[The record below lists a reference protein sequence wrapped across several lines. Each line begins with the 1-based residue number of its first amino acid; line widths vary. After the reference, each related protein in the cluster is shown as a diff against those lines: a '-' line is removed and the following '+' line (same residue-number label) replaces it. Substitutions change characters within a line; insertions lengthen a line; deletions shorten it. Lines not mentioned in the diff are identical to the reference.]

1 MIALVVS
8 DGSVDGEV
16 RRYSS
21 VQSLKAMSDHGN
33 SDSEILGMLLRVGHA
48 ILRTITD
55 LGLDVESKRWGG
67 RDKI

>member
-21 VQSLKAMSDHGN
+21 VQSLNAMSDHGN